1 LVCDAVRLAE
11 GVIRQLPRR
20 DSLPLRRS
28 WSPGGGARC
37 VAQAAPSSG
46 QRKRPRQNLQAD
58 HHRQTHS
65 SFATESLQQRTRRQQ
80 TFADLPRVAEQRFG
94 VAALLAGSAPK
105 RRCTSR
111 PQTRIKHKTRRR
123 KGGSYP
129 LSHLYGH
136 FGLVRLSKP
145 GRTRG
150 RPGAGRSSR
159 DGVPRVSGNTDW
171 SLNQLSQAVAGI
183 ETAWDRRYF
192 LDENGERQLIGTR
205 RKLPPTRSPGLSE
218 GAFHL
223 ANRVTV

>member
-1 LVCDAVRLAE
+1 M
-11 GVIRQLPRR
+11 RQL
-20 DSLPLRRS
+20 
-28 WSPGGGARC
+28 G
-37 VAQAAPSSG
+37 
-46 QRKRPRQNLQAD
+46 
-58 HHRQTHS
+58 
-65 SFATESLQQRTRRQQ
+65 LQQRTRRQQ
-80 TFADLPRVAEQRFG
+80 TFADLPRVAEQRFS

-136 FGLVRLSKP
+136 FGLVRLSRL

-159 DGVPRVSGNTDW
+159 DGVPRVSGNTYW

-183 ETAWDRRYF
+183 ETAWDRWYF
-192 LDENGERQLIGTR
+192 LDENGERQLIGTLP
-205 RKLPPTRSPGLSE
+205 KLPLPPAPASVPG
-218 GAFHL
+218 ACYL